1 MNPDGSIQVSQWQ
14 LIMEAIA
21 LFWPIVVAVVVKPT
35 MSSGTKA
42 LIAFVLALL
51 LGAVAIFLD
60 GRFNI
65 QNIQATLTT
74 IFLTSAV
81 MYARFWHPTG
91 VAPVVERTVL
101 P

>member
-1 MNPDGSIQVSQWQ
+1 MNPDGSVILSTPQ
-14 LIMEAIA
+14 LIFEAIA
-21 LFWPIVVAVVVKPT
+21 LIWPLAVSIIVKPT
-35 MSSGTKA
+35 WSSGTKA
-42 LIAFVLALL
+42 LVAFVLTLALAAL
-51 LGAVAIFLD
+51 AIFLD

-65 QNIQATLTT
+65 QNIQATATM

-91 VAPVVERTVL
+91 AAPAIERNVL